1 MDILTATSISN
12 ATLPAGRPAR
22 LLSLARLR
30 LSLARLRT
38 QNRRYRGSGGVSA
51 ENRGAGFQPAFL
63 DRRTGLVYL
72 SQFADGSP
80 APVHLLDGLPPE
92 LVVQRT
98 AAGRV
103 AAVRDCVVAGF
114 VRDGPFLTRDEAMA
128 ELAEHGRE
136 VLYA

>member
-1 MDILTATSISN
+1 MDILTATPISN

-22 LLSLARLR
+22 L

-51 ENRGAGFQPAFL
+51 ENRGAGFRPAFL
-63 DRRTGLVYL
+63 DRGTGVVYH
-72 SQFADGSP
+72 SQFPDGSP

-103 AAVRDCVVAGF
+103 TTVRDSVVAGF
-114 VRDGPFLTRDEAMA
+114 VTDGRFLTRDEATA
-128 ELAEHGRE
+128 KLAERGRE

>member
-1 MDILTATSISN
+1 MDILTATL

-22 LLSLARLR
+22 L

-51 ENRGAGFQPAFL
+51 ENCSAGFRPAFL
-63 DRRTGLVYL
+63 DSRTGLVYL
-72 SQFADGSP
+72 SQLPDGSP

-103 AAVRDCVVAGF
+103 TAVRDSVVAGF
-114 VRDGPFLTRDEAMA
+114 VRDGRFLTRDEAMA
-128 ELAEHGRE
+128 ELAERGRE

>member
-1 MDILTATSISN
+1 MDILTATPISS
-12 ATLPAGRPAR
+12 ATLRAGRPAR

-30 LSLARLRT
+30 I
-38 QNRRYRGSGGVSA
+38 QNRRYRGSGVSA
-51 ENRGAGFQPAFL
+51 DNRGAGFRPAFR
-63 DRRTGLVYL
+63 DSRTGLVYL
-72 SQFADGSP
+72 SQFPDGSP

-103 AAVRDCVVAGF
+103 AAVRNSVVAGF
-114 VRDGPFLTRDEAMA
+114 VRDGRFLTRDEAMA
-128 ELAEHGRE
+128 ELAERGRE

>member
-1 MDILTATSISN
+1 MDILTATPISN

-22 LLSLARLR
+22 L

-51 ENRGAGFQPAFL
+51 ENRDAGFRPAFL
-63 DRRTGLVYL
+63 DSRTSLVYL
-72 SQFADGSP
+72 SQFPDGSP
-80 APVHLLDGLPPE
+80 APVHLLDALPPE

-103 AAVRDCVVAGF
+103 AAVRDSVVAGF
-114 VRDGPFLTRDEAMA
+114 VRDGRFLTRDQTMA
-128 ELAEHGRE
+128 ELAERGRE

>member
-1 MDILTATSISN
+1 MDILTAVPISN

-22 LLSLARLR
+22 L

-51 ENRGAGFQPAFL
+51 ENRGAGFRPAFL
-63 DRRTGLVYL
+63 DSRTSLVYL
-72 SQFADGSP
+72 SQFPDGSP

-103 AAVRDCVVAGF
+103 AAVRDSVVAGF

-128 ELAEHGRE
+128 ELAERGRE

>member
-1 MDILTATSISN
+1 MDILTATPISN
-12 ATLPAGRPAR
+12 ATPLAGRPAR
-22 LLSLARLR
+22 L

-38 QNRRYRGSGGVSA
+38 QNRRYRGRGGVSA

-63 DRRTGLVYL
+63 DRRTGFVYL

-80 APVHLLDGLPPE
+80 AAVHLLDGLPPE

-103 AAVRDCVVAGF
+103 AAVRDSVVAGF

-128 ELAEHGRE
+128 ELAERGRE

>member
-1 MDILTATSISN
+1 MDILTATPISS
-12 ATLPAGRPAR
+12 ATVPAGRPAR
-22 LLSLARLR
+22 V

-72 SQFADGSP
+72 SQFPDGSP
-80 APVHLLDGLPPE
+80 APVHLLDGLPPQ

-98 AAGRV
+98 ASGRV
-103 AAVRDCVVAGF
+103 AAVRDSVVAGF
-114 VRDGPFLTRDEAMA
+114 VRDGRFLTRNETMA
-128 ELAEHGRE
+128 ELAERGRE

>member
-1 MDILTATSISN
+1 MDILTATPM
-12 ATLPAGRPAR
+12 PAGRPAR
-22 LLSLARLR
+22 V

-38 QNRRYRGSGGVSA
+38 QNRYYRGSGGVSA
-51 ENRGAGFQPAFL
+51 ENRGAGFRPAFL
-63 DRRTGLVYL
+63 DSRTGLVYL
-72 SQFADGSP
+72 SQLPDGSP

-103 AAVRDCVVAGF
+103 AAVCDSVVAGF

-128 ELAEHGRE
+128 KLAERGRE
-136 VLYA
+136 VLYG

>member
-1 MDILTATSISN
+1 MDILTATPISS
-12 ATLPAGRPAR
+12 ATLPAGRSSRA
-22 LLSLARLR
+22 LSLG
-30 LSLARLRT
+30 RLRT

-51 ENRGAGFQPAFL
+51 ENRGAGFQPGFL

-72 SQFADGSP
+72 SQLPDGSP

-98 AAGRV
+98 ASGRV
-103 AAVRDCVVAGF
+103 AAVRDSVVAGF
-114 VRDGPFLTRDEAMA
+114 VTDGRFLTRDETMA
-128 ELAEHGRE
+128 ELAKCGRE

>member
-1 MDILTATSISN
+1 MDILTATL
-12 ATLPAGRPAR
+12 ATLPAGRPTR
-22 LLSLARLR
+22 LLSLAC
-30 LSLARLRT
+30 LRT

-51 ENRGAGFQPAFL
+51 ENRSAGFRPAFL
-63 DRRTGLVYL
+63 DSRTDLVYL
-72 SQFADGSP
+72 SQLPDGSP

-103 AAVRDCVVAGF
+103 TAVRDSVVAGF
-114 VRDGPFLTRDEAMA
+114 VRDGRFLTRDEAMA
-128 ELAEHGRE
+128 ELAERGRE